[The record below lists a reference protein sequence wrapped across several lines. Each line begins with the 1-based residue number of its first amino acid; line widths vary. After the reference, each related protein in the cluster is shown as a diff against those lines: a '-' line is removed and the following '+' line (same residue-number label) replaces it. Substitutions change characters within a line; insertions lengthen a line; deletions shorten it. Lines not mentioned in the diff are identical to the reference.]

1 MIGVLDIYG
10 RNVVTSEG
18 AAWRLHRKI
27 TSRPFSERNNQLVHE
42 ESVRQALQMM
52 ESWDLKSHNGAVTIE
67 RSPSPPKYC
76 QANSRPKTE
85 TMKFA
90 LHVITGAGF

>member
-1 MIGVLDIYG
+1 MVFSIKSKLITEVLDIYG

-18 AAWRLHRKI
+18 ATWRLHRKI

-52 ESWDLKSHNGAVTIE
+52 ESWELKSHDGAVTIE
-67 RSPSPPKYC
+67 RQYLTRTS
-76 QANSRPKTE
+76 
-85 TMKFA
+85 
-90 LHVITGAGF
+90 